1 MYFAKSNLMVINLL
15 TNPVEAEKRSWQM
28 LILGILFASIGVLLS
43 LFIWKDQ
50 SSLIMV
56 FITVLAAVP
65 ITYNTMKLEERKDE
79 YIEQEP
85 KLLREHIKAL
95 SVFMY
100 MFFGVTIA
108 YVLWYFLLPQDLAS
122 LLFKQQSITLN
133 IINGKIASLTITGQ
147 MSSFKF
153 FTKIFLNNIKV
164 LALCILFSF
173 LYGIGALFILIW
185 NASVLAVA
193 IGGFV
198 SENIANISVVS
209 FFHYIW
215 YSLVSI
221 VKYIT
226 HGFFEILAYF
236 IAALAGG
243 IISIGI
249 VQRKFSSK
257 SFERVTFDALELIGI
272 ALLILLFAAL
282 LEVYVSPLLLSNIP

>member
-1 MYFAKSNLMVINLL
+1 
-15 TNPVEAEKRSWQM
+15 
-28 LILGILFASIGVLLS
+28 
-43 LFIWKDQ
+43 
-50 SSLIMV
+50 
-56 FITVLAAVP
+56 
-65 ITYNTMKLEERKDE
+65 
-79 YIEQEP
+79 
-85 KLLREHIKAL
+85 
-95 SVFMY
+95 MY